1 MRIKKYVFSLFIIS
15 VIFFSMNPITAF
27 ADSPV
32 TSTDFYKAYMD
43 VNIVKTAEEKGIID
57 QEIANYLYSSKNP
70 IDVKASVI
78 NALGWKY
85 EGKSNAENYVKLMYS
100 SDIDK
105 LDVDSLSGDEIFCI
119 SYMMALDDYFH
130 VDKALLLMEKAYKKN
145 NTSFTIAII
154 RSILKGQTALDDG
167 NWGRVW
173 FNTENVLNDET
184 FVRDMKQEA
193 IDNIVEYMKLYEKY
207 LTDKPNTNAVVN
219 RLEDNDRYS
228 TAVEISKYGYSG
240 QSYYAII
247 ATGDDFPYALSD
259 APLAKK
265 YNAPILLTNKEKMP
279 EATISELKRLQ
290 VWIMH
295 FH

>member
-1 MRIKKYVFSLFIIS
+1 MRIKKYVFSLFIIG
-15 VIFFSMNPITAF
+15 VIFFSMNPITVF
-27 ADSPV
+27 ADSPI

-43 VNIVKTAEEKGIID
+43 VNIVKTAEEKGVID

-70 IDVKASVI
+70 IDVKAAVI

-100 SDIDK
+100 NDIDK

-130 VDKALLLMEKAYKKN
+130 VDKALILMEKAYEKN
-145 NTSFTIAII
+145 NNSFTIAII

-173 FNTENVLNDET
+173 FNTENVLNDKT
-184 FVRDMKQEA
+184 FVKDMKQEA
-193 IDNIVEYMKLYEKY
+193 IDNIVEYMKLYEEY

-219 RLEDNDRYS
+219 RLASNDCYR

-240 QSYYAII
+240 QSDY
-247 ATGDDFPYALSD
+247 
-259 APLAKK
+259 
-265 YNAPILLTNKEKMP
+265 LL
-279 EATISELKRLQ
+279 
-290 VWIMH
+290 
-295 FH
+295 